1 MLVDTP
7 GLHRPRTLLGQRL
20 NDLVREV
27 RELSPSATVIVTDRT
42 GVPAGQL

>member
-1 MLVDTP
+1 AA
-7 GLHRPRTLLGQRL
+7 
-20 NDLVREV
+20 V